1 MDTQIILDHI
11 QEADYRPGKVKD
23 LARALGVSQP
33 EYRAFRQVIK
43 ELEREGQLVRLRN
56 NRYAHPSRM
65 ARTAGLFRLHPQG
78 YGWVEREEGQADIL
92 IPSEGMGSAAEGDLV
107 RVEIV
112 SQRRHPEGRVVEI
125 LQRAQQQVVGTFYWQ
140 GRNGVVRP
148 DESRWGRDIPLSRR
162 PPPEAKDGYKVRLRL
177 LPGQRGTWQGEVE
190 EVLGDPADP
199 RLDFL
204 SVVTQLGLPLEHTPA
219 VQEEAAQLS
228 ADIGAE
234 AGGRRDLRGLTCF
247 TVDPVHAR
255 DFDDA
260 VSVEALEEGGHLL
273 GVHIADVA
281 HYVRA
286 RTALDR
292 EALRR
297 GTSVYLVDQVIP
309 MLPERLASQLCTLL
323 PGEDRLTVSVL
334 MRLDA
339 KGEVGNFEVVESIIR
354 SAARLTYE
362 EVQAV
367 FDGEGAGRAED
378 LSQLLL
384 SMRKVSLQLKQHRVQ
399 RGALD
404 FDLPEPRVELNEEGL
419 PTALGQYPRLQ
430 SHQLI
435 EEFMLAANGCVGRLA
450 RDHQLPVLYRVHRHP
465 DQEKLRFFSDYLRS
479 AGVRFDRTRA
489 MAPKD
494 LQKLLASFGDQAE
507 SRLVNRL
514 LLRAMMRAEYTP
526 RDIGHY
532 GLACHHYLHFTSP
545 IRRYPDLLVH
555 RVIKAFLSGGPPVEL
570 EQEQL
575 SWMGVWTS
583 SCERRANV
591 AERAYT
597 KSKQLRY
604 MEGHLGEEYPG
615 LVSGVLRNGFFVELE
630 GLMVEGF
637 CALAFLDDYF
647 EFDERQHCLRGRNTG
662 RTFSLGTPVRVQVV
676 RVDWSPPRLDL
687 RLLDEKQPRV
697 ARKTKTSKKKAKK
710 RR

>member
-1 MDTQIILDHI
+1 MNPQDILAHV
-11 QEADYRPGKVKD
+11 QEAEYRPGKVKD
-23 LARALGVSQP
+23 LARALGVSQT
-33 EYRAFRQVIK
+33 EYRAFRQAVK
-43 ELEREGQLVRLRN
+43 ELEREGQLVRLRH

-65 ARTAGLFRLHPQG
+65 EQLAGLFRLHPQG
-78 YGWVEREEGQADIL
+78 YGWVEREEDQPDIL
-92 IPSEGMGSAAEGDLV
+92 IPPEGMGSAAEGDLV
-107 RVEIV
+107 RVEILA
-112 SQRRHPEGRVVEI
+112 QRRHPEGRVVEI

-148 DESRWGRDIPLSRR
+148 DEGRWGRDISLSRR
-162 PPPEAKDGYKVRLRL
+162 PPPGARDGYKVRLRL
-177 LPGQRGTWQGEVE
+177 LPGQRGTWQGEIE

-204 SVVTQLGLPLEHTPA
+204 AVVAQLGLPLEHPPA
-219 VQEEAAQLS
+219 VLEEAAQL
-228 ADIGAE
+228 AGDLGAE
-234 AGGRRDLRGLTCF
+234 GRRDLRGLTCF
-247 TVDPVHAR
+247 TVDPVDAR

-260 VSVEALEEGGHLL
+260 VSVEPLADGAVLL
-273 GVHIADVA
+273 GVHIADVS
-281 HYVRA
+281 HYVRPH
-286 RTALDR
+286 TALDR

-297 GTSVYLVDQVIP
+297 GTSVYLVDRVIP

-334 MRLDA
+334 MRVDA
-339 KGEVGNFEVVESIIR
+339 KGEIGDFEVVESIIR

-367 FDGEGAGRAED
+367 FDEGDTGRVGEYG
-378 LSQLLL
+378 QLLL
-384 SMRKVSLQLKQHRVQ
+384 SMRELSLQLKEQRLK

-404 FDLPEPRVELNEEGL
+404 FDLPEARVDLDEEGM
-419 PTALGQYPRLQ
+419 PTALGRYPRLQ

-450 RDHQLPVLYRVHRHP
+450 QDHQLPVLFRVHRHP
-465 DQEKLRFFSDYLRS
+465 DQEKLRFFADYLRT
-479 AGVRFDRTRA
+479 AGVRFDRSQRL
-489 MAPKD
+489 APKD
-494 LQKLLASFGDQAE
+494 LQQLLARFGDQAE
-507 SRLVNRL
+507 GKLVNRL

-555 RVIKAFLSGGPPVEL
+555 RVVKAFLAGGPPVEL
-570 EQEQL
+570 EKEQL
-575 SWMGVWTS
+575 SWTGVWTS
-583 SCERRANV
+583 SCERRADA
-591 AERAYT
+591 AERAYI

-615 LVSGVLRNGFFVELE
+615 LVSGVLRSGFFVELE

-637 CALAFLDDYF
+637 CALAFLDEYC
-647 EFDERQHCLRGRNTG
+647 EFDERRHCLRGSRTG
-662 RTFSLGTPVRVQVV
+662 RTFSLGTPVRVQVL

-687 RLLDEKQPRV
+687 RLLEEERPRS
-697 ARKTKTSKKKAKK
+697 AAKKKKK
-710 RR
+710 KGRRS